1 MGRYSGSSR
10 GYHSAFRGNNESYFE
25 DLESLTRALVV
36 HPAYVHTL
44 QLRPVDSSGMQTR
57 WGKLPLEVLLNIL
70 SFLDSPRDLARL
82 ELVNSSCRVLANDKH
97 LWRRLCVRDFN
108 VPLNISPSSWKE
120 LYRFNRKLLKKV
132 LDSSPKE
139 TSLGFFRGPIVLPLH
154 H

>member
-10 GYHSAFRGNNESYFE
+10 AYHSAFRGNNESYFE

-82 ELVNSSCRVLANDKH
+82 ELVNSSCRCAG
-97 LWRRLCVRDFN
+97 WRRLLSLSVERPAVRSIRVS
-108 VPLNISPSSWKE
+108 VPGHDPGFWPMTSTCGGGSAS
-120 LYRFNRKLLKKV
+120 
-132 LDSSPKE
+132 E
-139 TSLGFFRGPIVLPLH
+139 TSTSP
-154 H
+154 